1 MPYILNTPK
10 DIEQMLKVI
19 GVSSVEELYQ
29 DIPSSIRLKGSLS
42 LREGLSEFEVKK
54 EIEALSRKNTPLS
67 RFNSFLGAGCYDHY
81 VPAAVEAILA
91 SSSFL
96 TAYTPYQ
103 AECSQGSLEAIYEYQ
118 SFICD
123 LTGMDVSN
131 ASLFD
136 GASALA
142 EAALMSLRITGRK
155 KILIHGLHPEYRKTL
170 DTYLLGLEFSV
181 EEIPSGSD
189 GFIDKKALEES
200 LNDEVACFA
209 FASPNFFGL
218 IEDAQSFTPNLK
230 SKGVLG
236 VMVANPLSLAM
247 LNPPALFGIDIV
259 CGDGQALGGRLNFGG
274 PAFGL
279 LASKGQYLRHMP
291 GRIIGKTHD
300 KDGSPAYCLTLQ
312 TREQHIRRQKATSN
326 ICSNH
331 SLNAIG
337 AAIYLSLMGEKGLR
351 SVSLMSFDNAQYLY
365 QRLKEIRG
373 IKLPYGRRFFNE
385 FVWEVEEAASVMEK
399 LRNKNII
406 AGYYLGNDFP
416 EFKNRILSCCTE
428 TKSKDDI
435 DNFIQELAEVL
446 HG

>member
-1 MPYILNTPK
+1 
-10 DIEQMLKVI
+10 
-19 GVSSVEELYQ
+19 
-29 DIPSSIRLKGSLS
+29 
-42 LREGLSEFEVKK
+42 
-54 EIEALSRKNTPLS
+54 
-67 RFNSFLGAGCYDHY
+67 
-81 VPAAVEAILA
+81 
-91 SSSFL
+91 
-96 TAYTPYQ
+96 
-103 AECSQGSLEAIYEYQ
+103 
-118 SFICD
+118 
-123 LTGMDVSN
+123 
-131 ASLFD
+131 
-136 GASALA
+136 
-142 EAALMSLRITGRK
+142 
-155 KILIHGLHPEYRKTL
+155 
-170 DTYLLGLEFSV
+170 
-181 EEIPSGSD
+181 
-189 GFIDKKALEES
+189 
-200 LNDEVACFA
+200 
-209 FASPNFFGL
+209 
-218 IEDAQSFTPNLK
+218 
-230 SKGVLG
+230 
-236 VMVANPLSLAM
+236 MVANPLSLAM